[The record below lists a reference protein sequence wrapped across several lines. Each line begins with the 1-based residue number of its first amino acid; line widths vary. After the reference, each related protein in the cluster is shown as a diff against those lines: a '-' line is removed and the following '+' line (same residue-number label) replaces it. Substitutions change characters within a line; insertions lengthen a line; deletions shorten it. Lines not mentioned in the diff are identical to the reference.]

1 MPLSDGRVC
10 FSRNFIAA
18 SMRSCLSLQ
27 TGTLSSSSNLVRL
40 EDSAV
45 WSMERLFSLRRNL
58 GLSPS
63 FPLGPVPTISLFTPA
78 DFIYCAMDREFIGS
92 IAEEIDCNCST
103 IPSFRSGV
111 HNASIEAILQ
121 LLSEELQT
129 GAPSGTLYADSLAH
143 ALGVRFVLADGV
155 AGAVGVATTS
165 GLPPHILIRVQ
176 DRIEAELG
184 HALTLEEL
192 SQESGYSK
200 SHFLRMFQSAVG
212 QTPYQYLLGR
222 RLHRARQF
230 LKEKHLTVA
239 EVALS
244 CGFSS
249 QAHMTDTFRKHLRTT
264 PGEFR
269 RNSSTQD
276 SGTTA
281 FCWKIHPPPLF
292 YLRNSSSK

>member
-1 MPLSDGRVC
+1 MMPMNKTKGGLETPELGNAPKLRSSAPLRWKGLLFEEFHSGVDAVLP
-10 FSRNFIAA
+10 FSPDRHVIFQLK
-18 SMRSCLSLQ
+18 SGPTRGQ
-27 TGTLSSSSNLVRL
+27 RRL
-40 EDSAV
+40 EHGTVVQFTKKPGTITIVPA
-45 WSMERLFSLRRNL
+45 
-58 GLSPS
+58 
-63 FPLGPVPTISLFTPA
+63 GPVPTISLFTPA

-269 RNSSTQD
+269 RNS
-276 SGTTA
+276 
-281 FCWKIHPPPLF
+281 
-292 YLRNSSSK
+292 